1 MERQVDHLI
10 VVHPTVD
17 QPQADQPQADHPQAA
32 HLQVVHPQAVH
43 LQVDRLARKRRKKFN
58 HQPREGI
65 EFSVPFLV
73 PIAGMNA
80 AMQRVIFGKTG
91 WTIDFDG
98 CEDIV
103 AGLPG
108 IFKGWGIKTG
118 TPQSLRT
125 PKPRARISRQLE
137 GWHWQE
143 IGAPKA
149 RDWDAIPPRTAMRV
163 ITDIHDAAIYWYLD
177 DNPQLLCLHGAAAK
191 IGSSLVCFPARGRTG
206 KSTLVANLAALGHR
220 IFSDDVIGLEAK
232 GNRGRALG
240 FMPRL
245 RLSLPPNTTAVVR
258 KYIEDHQGLASDGWI
273 YLKPESA
280 QIAGLG
286 ETAKIRAI
294 ILLERADTRRPKLE
308 TVNTASILKPLVA
321 ENIIRKLPMPR
332 IFDQLHDLASDSER
346 YLMRYSD
353 PFAAAKFLTKAF
365 T

>member
-1 MERQVDHLI
+1 
-10 VVHPTVD
+10 
-17 QPQADQPQADHPQAA
+17 
-32 HLQVVHPQAVH
+32 
-43 LQVDRLARKRRKKFN
+43 
-58 HQPREGI
+58 
-65 EFSVPFLV
+65 
-73 PIAGMNA
+73 MNA
-80 AMQRVIFGKTG
+80 AMQRVVFGKTG
-91 WTIDFDG
+91 WAIDFDG

-108 IFKGWGIKTG
+108 VFKDWGIKTG
-118 TPQSLRT
+118 TPQSLRR

-206 KSTLVANLAALGHR
+206 KSTLIANLAALGHR

-240 FMPRL
+240 LCRAYVHHYRRTPR
-245 RLSLPPNTTAVVR
+245 RLCENTLKPIKDWLPT
-258 KYIEDHQGLASDGWI
+258 GWI
-273 YLKPESA
+273 YLKPGSA

-294 ILLERADTRRPKLE
+294 ILLERADTGRPKLE
-308 TVNTASILKPLVA
+308 TVNTASILKPLIA

-332 IFDQLHDLASDSER
+332 IFDQLHGLANDSER
-346 YLMRYSD
+346 YLLRYSD
-353 PFAAAKFLTKAF
+353 PLAAAKFLTKAF

>member
-1 MERQVDHLI
+1 
-10 VVHPTVD
+10 
-17 QPQADQPQADHPQAA
+17 
-32 HLQVVHPQAVH
+32 
-43 LQVDRLARKRRKKFN
+43 
-58 HQPREGI
+58 
-65 EFSVPFLV
+65 
-73 PIAGMNA
+73 
-80 AMQRVIFGKTG
+80 MQRVIFGKTG
-91 WTIDFDG
+91 WAVDFDG
-98 CEDIV
+98 CEDVV

-108 IFKGWGIKTG
+108 VFKGWGIKTG
-118 TPQSLRT
+118 TPQNLRT

-149 RDWDAIPPRTAMRV
+149 RDWDAIPPRSAMRV

-191 IGSSLVCFPARGRTG
+191 MGSSLVCFPARGRTG
-206 KSTLVANLAALGHR
+206 KSTLAANLAALGHR

-232 GNRGRALG
+232 GHRGRALG

-245 RLSLPPNTTAVVR
+245 RSPLPPNTAAVVR
-258 KYIEDHQGLASDGWI
+258 KYIEGHQGMASDGWI
-273 YLKPESA
+273 YLKPGSA

-294 ILLERADTRRPKLE
+294 ILLERSDTGRPKLE
-308 TVNTASILKPLVA
+308 AVNTASILKPLIA